1 MASASDVRLF
11 GQLSILIAIAVA
23 SHFWSRRFRQPTIIG
38 EIAIGMILGPT
49 VVGYLLNGGR
59 PVASYCSFAPD
70 PACPGF
76 DVTLVQVFAGLGAIF
91 LLFLIGL
98 ESEARSIY
106 TLKNGAVAIG
116 GVALPWVAG
125 FLLASTPGLV
135 PDSFLTIAGTTVD
148 RFAFAT
154 FVGATLV
161 ATSTAI
167 AAAVLRELRLMQT
180 DVARTIMGA
189 AVVDDVLGLLVL
201 SLAQGVAAQGV
212 VEPAGFTIVL
222 VKAVAFVV
230 VGTLFGTRFFSRLV
244 TAVQVRGLRLGLK
257 YGGFMLAIAV
267 VFLYSAIASF
277 VGLSAIVGAFI
288 AGTAFAAAA
297 LRNEIRDGAERL
309 ETVFAPI
316 FFISLGL
323 LVNLWSI
330 PPELLVFGGALVV
343 AAIVTKIVGCGG
355 VARFFGHS
363 RAESLAVG
371 FGMAPRGEVGL
382 IIAAAA
388 LGRVISTEMY
398 SLIVVVMVVVSIVP
412 APFIRHYVRRVYEAK
427 GPADRLVPAS
437 EAEPD
442 D

>member
-1 MASASDVRLF
+1 MAASDVQLF

-23 SHFWSRRFRQPTIIG
+23 SHFGSRRFRQPTIVG

-49 VVGYLLNGGR
+49 VVGYILNGGR
-59 PVASYCSFAPD
+59 PIPSACSITPS

-76 DVTLVQVFAGLGAIF
+76 DVTIIQVFAGLGAIF

-98 ESEARSIY
+98 ETDARSLY
-106 TLKNGAVAIG
+106 TVKNFSVAMG
-116 GVALPWVAG
+116 GVALPWAAG
-125 FLLASTPGLV
+125 FLLASIPGLV
-135 PDSFLTIAGTTVD
+135 PDAFLDIAGTRVD

-167 AAAVLRELRLMQT
+167 AAAILRELRLMQT

-189 AVVDDVLGLLVL
+189 AVVDDILGLLVL
-201 SLAQGVAAQGV
+201 SLAHGIAVERV
-212 VEPAGFTIVL
+212 VEPVGFSIVL
-222 VKAVAFVV
+222 AKAVAFVV
-230 VGTLFGTRFFSRLV
+230 IGTLFGTRFFSKFV
-244 TAVQVRGLRLGLK
+244 TWVQVKALRLGLK
-257 YGGFMLAIAV
+257 NGGFMLAIAL
-267 VFLYSAIASF
+267 VFLYSATASF

-288 AGTAFAAAA
+288 AGTAFAATA

-330 PPELLVFGGALVV
+330 SAELILFGVALLAAALV
-343 AAIVTKIVGCGG
+343 TKVLGCGI
-355 VARFFGHS
+355 VARLFGHN
-363 RAESLAVG
+363 RTESLAIG
-371 FGMAPRGEVGL
+371 FGMSPRGEVGL

-388 LGRVISTEMY
+388 LGRVISTEVY
-398 SLIVVVMVVVSIVP
+398 SLIILVMVVVSILP
-412 APFIRHYVRRVYEAK
+412 APFIRYYVNRVYEAR
-427 GPADRLVPAS
+427 GPAQPSPRQA
-437 EAEPD
+437 EAEPED
-442 D
+442 